1 MAHQE
6 NQVTGKISEDLD
18 DEKRLYEC
26 VRKYEIIV
34 KQFDEL
40 MAIMSNGNA
49 VAKTKWRKVGSPN
62 AAIKEGMQGRRGNAS
77 GGRAAASSIQTNNN
91 EIVVQTVTR
100 FLHELRNNPTDSE

>member
-49 VAKTKWRKVGSPN
+49 VAKTKWRKFHNRGHS
-62 AAIKEGMQGRRGNAS
+62 GRVP
-77 GGRAAASSIQTNNN
+77 
-91 EIVVQTVTR
+91 ECCY
-100 FLHELRNNPTDSE
+100 